1 MKAVLAACT
10 VCHLNQHYERT
21 DQVFFALPSHPTC
34 DVSVDFLDMS
44 VKDRAGTT
52 RRSHHLSSRFAAQR
66 HVHAA
71 DSTGAVTTQD
81 SPPLP
86 TTRTHHGHVTDF
98 STLECSELKNCID
111 NQENQSL
118 NSFRLCPV
126 YVDDTPHH
134 CETVTNG
141 QSVSDGGGRVVTI
154 FL

>member
-66 HVHAA
+66 HVHGMLA
-71 DSTGAVTTQD
+71 GEYRH
-81 SPPLP
+81 P
-86 TTRTHHGHVTDF
+86 F
-98 STLECSELKNCID
+98 SNTFMYFI
-111 NQENQSL
+111 
-118 NSFRLCPV
+118 
-126 YVDDTPHH
+126 
-134 CETVTNG
+134 
-141 QSVSDGGGRVVTI
+141 I
-154 FL
+154 

>member
-71 DSTGAVTTQD
+71 DSTGAG
-81 SPPLP
+81 LA
-86 TTRTHHGHVTDF
+86 
-98 STLECSELKNCID
+98 TLLEHM
-111 NQENQSL
+111 SL
-118 NSFRLCPV
+118 I
-126 YVDDTPHH
+126 
-134 CETVTNG
+134 
-141 QSVSDGGGRVVTI
+141 SV
-154 FL
+154 L

>member
-71 DSTGAVTTQD
+71 DSTEQD

-86 TTRTHHGHVTDF
+86 TRTHVTDF
-98 STLECSELKNCID
+98 STLEFSELKNCID
-111 NQENQSL
+111 NKENQSL

-126 YVDDTPHH
+126 YV
-134 CETVTNG
+134 ETWYKV
-141 QSVSDGGGRVVTI
+141 
-154 FL
+154 